1 MSESQKYISGE
12 QDGVYYLSVL
22 NASNSPTV
30 APFTADKYSQPVK
43 SLFPQTSR
51 DTVVSDPE
59 PTRCFAQSSLIGLV
73 DVNDPK
79 NSVTKETVDKINDDK
94 NIGVGI
100 TDIFSATG
108 AAHTIHTE
116 YDHGLNRVTQLSIV
130 DGGAGYGSGT
140 AGDIYNARLI
150 SIGSSTTGKHAT
162 AKLTVD
168 GSGTITAVKVMD
180 GGSAYGV
187 GNTMNV
193 VGVETTA
200 SFSQAV
206 VEVSKIYDNTG
217 DVIRVVGVKSDSYKP
232 YNQLY
237 RITDVAVGSATTVTV
252 AAASSIAA
260 GELLQVQ
267 LALVLVQ
274 LLLMMHTSI

>member
-1 MSESQKYISGE
+1 MGSQVQINNIKSVNNPTGAGNSGFNGLFTVTGISSAKQFNVGLATDPGTFSSDTSTRTTGLPFFRRKRYTNTYYVYRLSESQKYITGI
-12 QDGVYYLSVL
+12 QDGVYYVSVL

-30 APFTADKYSQPVK
+30 APFTGDKYSQPVK

-73 DVNDPK
+73 DVDDPK
-79 NSVTKETVDKINDDK
+79 HSVTKETLNKINDDK

-100 TDIFSATG
+100 TDVFSATG

-180 GGSAYGV
+180 GGSAYGI
-187 GNTMNV
+187 GI
-193 VGVETTA
+193 
-200 SFSQAV
+200 Q
-206 VEVSKIYDNTG
+206 
-217 DVIRVVGVKSDSYKP
+217 
-232 YNQLY
+232 
-237 RITDVAVGSATTVTV
+237 
-252 AAASSIAA
+252 
-260 GELLQVQ
+260 
-267 LALVLVQ
+267 
-274 LLLMMHTSI
+274 

>member
-1 MSESQKYISGE
+1 M
-12 QDGVYYLSVL
+12 L
-22 NASNSPTV
+22 N
-30 APFTADKYSQPVK
+30 
-43 SLFPQTSR
+43 LI
-51 DTVVSDPE
+51 
-59 PTRCFAQSSLIGLV
+59 LIGLV

-150 SIGSSTTGKHAT
+150 SIGSSTTGSHAT

-193 VGVETTA
+193 VGVDTTA

-206 VEVSKIYDNTG
+206 VQVDNIYDNTG
-217 DVIRVVGVKSDSYKP
+217 DVVRIVGVKSDSYKP

-237 RITDVAVGSATTVTV
+237 RITDVAIGSATTVTV
-252 AAASSIAA
+252 GCSKFYCFWSNCRC
-260 GELLQVQ
+260 GCWCWCDS
-267 LALVLVQ
+267 
-274 LLLMMHTSI
+274 H

>member
-1 MSESQKYISGE
+1 M
-12 QDGVYYLSVL
+12 
-22 NASNSPTV
+22 
-30 APFTADKYSQPVK
+30 
-43 SLFPQTSR
+43 
-51 DTVVSDPE
+51 
-59 PTRCFAQSSLIGLV
+59 IGLV
-73 DVNDPK
+73 DVDDPK
-79 NSVTKETVDKINDDK
+79 HSVTKETLNKINDDK

-100 TDIFSATG
+100 TDVFSATG

-180 GGSAYGV
+180 GGSTYGI

-193 VGVETTA
+193 VGVDTTG

-206 VEVSKIYDNTG
+206 VQVSKIYDNTG
-217 DVIRVVGVKSDSYKP
+217 DVVRIVGVKSDSYKP

-237 RITDVAVGSATTVTV
+237 RITDVQIGSATTVTV
-252 AAASSIAA
+252 AAASSISAA
-260 GELLQVQ
+260 NIAGSITDTGIGVTLTGDAYFYLTGEALNVNTFTYTKNSGIATVTTTNRHGLAVDRNMHLQ
-267 LALVLVQ
+267 
-274 LLLMMHTSI
+274 